1 MFPYAKGQFTK
12 DAQYSEFVKHFL
24 GESCDNLPK
33 EQAYVFDEGVSDG
46 QTELYQ
52 DNGVMVINR
61 TINIKKLRD
70 LCAFDPT
77 TGEVTRHSTQP
88 TLWSNGIEPN
98 NPTDPA
104 RWN

>member
-1 MFPYAKGQFTK
+1 MTRERK
-12 DAQYSEFVKHFL
+12 DWLMRGAISSHAPTPPGDQGSGTANAAPV
-24 GESCDNLPK
+24 
-33 EQAYVFDEGVSDG
+33 ATA
-46 QTELYQ
+46 TECSTW
-52 DNGVMVINR
+52 NNR
-61 TINIKKLRD
+61 TINIKKQRD